1 MGTVPTR
8 TAGPQT
14 AQDRTM
20 KPGTKILIVED
31 DKSIARLLEME
42 LGRRGYSARSAHD
55 GEAGLEAVGRF
66 RPDAIVLDIMLPKLD
81 GVGVLRRL
89 RRDGDATPVVMLTAR
104 DATLDKVHGL
114 KSGADDYLAKPFDT
128 EELVARLEAVLRRTH
143 GEEVVGVGDLE
154 INTATREV
162 TRGDR
167 GIELTAREYSLLEFL
182 ARNPRRVMSR
192 EVLLSKV
199 WEQDARVTTN
209 VVDVYVGYL
218 RRKVDA
224 PGEGRMIQTV
234 RGVGYSMREA

>member
-1 MGTVPTR
+1 
-8 TAGPQT
+8 
-14 AQDRTM
+14 M

-31 DKSIARLLEME
+31 DEAIARLLEME
-42 LGRRGYSARSAHD
+42 LGRRGCSARSAHD

-81 GVGVLRRL
+81 GVGVLRGL
-89 RRDGDATPVVMLTAR
+89 RGGGDATPVVMLTAR

-128 EELVARLEAVLRRTH
+128 EELVARLEAVLRRTQ
-143 GEEVVGVGDLE
+143 GEEVLGVGDLK

-167 GIELTAREYSLLEFL
+167 DIELTAREYSLLEFL

-234 RGVGYSMREA
+234 RGVGYSMREG

>member
-1 MGTVPTR
+1 
-8 TAGPQT
+8 
-14 AQDRTM
+14 
-20 KPGTKILIVED
+20 
-31 DKSIARLLEME
+31 
-42 LGRRGYSARSAHD
+42 
-55 GEAGLEAVGRF
+55 LEAVKKF
-66 RPDAIVLDIMLPKLD
+66 RPDVIVLDIMLPKLD

-89 RRDGDATPVVMLTAR
+89 RGGGDATPVVMLTAR

-128 EELVARLEAVLRRTH
+128 EELVARLEAVLRRTQ
-143 GEEVVGVGDLE
+143 GEEVLRVGDLE

-167 GIELTAREYSLLEFL
+167 DIELTAREYSLLEFL

-234 RGVGYSMREA
+234 RGVGYSMREG

>member
-1 MGTVPTR
+1 
-8 TAGPQT
+8 
-14 AQDRTM
+14 M

-55 GEAGLEAVGRF
+55 GEVGLEAVGRF
-66 RPDAIVLDIMLPKLD
+66 RPDAIVLDILLPKLD

-128 EELVARLEAVLRRTH
+128 EELVARLEAVLRRVQ
-143 GEEVVGVGDLE
+143 GEEVLRVGDLE

-167 GIELTAREYSLLEFL
+167 DIELTAREYSLLEFL
-182 ARNPRRVMSR
+182 AKNPRRVMSR
-192 EVLLSKV
+192 EVLLSRV
-199 WEQDARVTTN
+199 WEQDAGVMTN

-218 RRKVDA
+218 RKKVDA

-234 RGVGYSMREA
+234 RGVGYSMGEG

>member
-1 MGTVPTR
+1 MLVDNRGR
-8 TAGPQT
+8 QT
-14 AQDRTM
+14 TKDRTM

-42 LGRRGYSARSAHD
+42 LGRRGYSARSAYD

-114 KSGADDYLAKPFDT
+114 NSGADDYLAKPFDI
-128 EELVARLEAVLRRTH
+128 EELVARLEAVLRRIH
-143 GEEVVGVGDLE
+143 GEEVLGVGDLE

-218 RRKVDA
+218 RKKVDA
-224 PGEGRMIQTV
+224 PGESPMIRTV
-234 RGVGYSMREA
+234 RGVGYSMREG